1 MLEHDILEVA
11 FIQDLALPEMLSY
24 IPCVLDMI
32 DDPFDWAFQQGGG
45 WVSMVSRTDRQ
56 TKGEWEW
63 IGRQRQVDGKC
74 IAVSDKLRPIYTIL
88 Q

>member
-32 DDPFDWAFQQGGG
+32 DDPFDWAF
-45 WVSMVSRTDRQ
+45 
-56 TKGEWEW
+56 
-63 IGRQRQVDGKC
+63 
-74 IAVSDKLRPIYTIL
+74 
-88 Q
+88 